1 MSRRVAEINIAGQ
14 SYKVTSSAEPEE
26 LERLAAAVS
35 ERVAAATPPGR
46 AVTPQAMLLAAMSL
60 AHDLEEERAKRQG
73 LERRMRDWLRRVLV
87 RIDDAME
94 GTEHAEDR
102 AGDRSHPADH

>member
-1 MSRRVAEINIAGQ
+1 MSRRVVEITIAGQ

-26 LERLAAAVS
+26 LERLAAVVS
-35 ERVAAATPPGR
+35 ERVVATTPPGR
-46 AVTPQAMLLAAMSL
+46 TPTPQAMLLAAMSL
-60 AHDLEEERAKRQG
+60 AHDLEEERGKRQG

-94 GTEHAEDR
+94 SDTDAADQ
-102 AGDRSHPADH
+102 PADH

>member
-1 MSRRVAEINIAGQ
+1 MSRRVAEITIAGQ

-26 LERLAAAVS
+26 LERLAAVVS
-35 ERVAAATPPGR
+35 ERVVAVTPPGR
-46 AVTPQAMLLAAMSL
+46 TVTPQSMLLAAMAL
-60 AHDLEEERAKRQG
+60 AHDLEEERQKRQG

-94 GTEHAEDR
+94 
-102 AGDRSHPADH
+102 SADHSADH